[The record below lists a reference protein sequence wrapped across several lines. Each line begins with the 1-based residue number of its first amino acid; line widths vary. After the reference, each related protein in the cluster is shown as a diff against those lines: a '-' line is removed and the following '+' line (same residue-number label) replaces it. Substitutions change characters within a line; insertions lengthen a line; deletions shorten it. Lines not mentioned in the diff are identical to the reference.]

1 LPDTADLSPPNAAP
15 LEIDCDVLVV
25 GGGPAG
31 STAAALL
38 TGRGWRVV
46 LVEKDKHPRF
56 HIGESLLPLNLGLL
70 EKLGVMKE
78 IERIGM
84 PKYGAEF
91 ISPEHDG
98 TITYDFANGWSK
110 EFTHAYQV
118 RRSVFDDI
126 LLRNAA
132 RKGATVIEECL
143 VEEVAF
149 PREGGV
155 VADGRD
161 KAGQGYR
168 WRARFLVDASGRE
181 TLLAGKLGL
190 KRRNRKHSSAAIFG
204 HFANAERLPGKA
216 QGNISIFW
224 FDHGW
229 FWFIPLSDGTTS
241 VGAVCWPAYMK
252 TRRTDL
258 TTFFHDTIAK
268 CPAIAARLKN
278 AQLTAEVT
286 ATGNYSYRATRMTG
300 ERYILIGDAF
310 AFIDPVFSTGVYLA
324 MNSAFHGAE
333 AVDMC
338 LREPQRATAALRQ
351 FETSVRRGIDT
362 FSWYIYRATAPAFR
376 RMFMAPNN
384 KFRVVEALVSLLA
397 GDVFGASPIGPR
409 LVFFKLVYYL
419 TSLFMLRTSVRT
431 WRTR

>member
-1 LPDTADLSPPNAAP
+1 M
-15 LEIDCDVLVV
+15 LVV

-38 TGRGWRVV
+38 TERGWRVV

-70 EKLGVMKE
+70 EKLGILKE

-98 TITYDFANGWSK
+98 TVTYDFANGWSK

-132 RKGATVIEECL
+132 RKGAAVIEECL
-143 VEEVAF
+143 VEAVAF
-149 PREGGV
+149 PDEGGV
-155 VADGRD
+155 VAEGRD
-161 KAGQGYR
+161 RAGKGYR

-258 TTFFHDTIAK
+258 TSFFHDTIAK
-268 CPAIAARLKN
+268 CPAIAARLRN

-300 ERYILIGDAF
+300 ERYILVGDAF

-333 AVDMC
+333 AVDTC
-338 LREPQRATAALRQ
+338 LREPKRAAAALRR

-384 KFRVVEALVSLLA
+384 KFRVVEAQVSLLA
-397 GDVFGASPIGPR
+397 GDVFGESPIGPR
-409 LVFFKLVYYL
+409 LVFFKIVYYL
-419 TSLFMLRTSVRT
+419 TSLFMLKTSVRT
-431 WRTR
+431 WRARGG

>member
-1 LPDTADLSPPNAAP
+1 LPDTNAGP
-15 LEIDCDVLVV
+15 VETECDVLVV

-38 TGRGWRVV
+38 TERGWRVV

-70 EKLGVMKE
+70 EKLGILQE

-98 TITYDFANGWSK
+98 TVTYDFANGWSK
-110 EFTHAYQV
+110 AFTHAYQV

-132 RKGATVIEECL
+132 RKGAEVIEECL
-143 VEEVAF
+143 VEAVAF
-149 PREGGV
+149 PPEGGV

-161 KAGQGYR
+161 KAGQDYR

-241 VGAVCWPAYMK
+241 VGAVCWPDYMK
-252 TRRTDL
+252 TRRSDL
-258 TTFFHDTIAK
+258 TSFFHETIAK

-333 AVDMC
+333 AVDTC
-338 LREPQRATAALRQ
+338 LRQPERAAAALRQ

-419 TSLFMLRTSVRT
+419 TSLFMLKTSLRI
-431 WRTR
+431 WRAR

>member
-1 LPDTADLSPPNAAP
+1 MLSCLELQAAP
-15 LEIDCDVLVV
+15 IEVDCDVLVV

-31 STAAALL
+31 STSAALL
-38 TGRGWRVV
+38 TERGWRVV

-56 HIGESLLPLNLGLL
+56 HIGESLLPLNLALL
-70 EKLGVMKE
+70 QKLGVMDE

-91 ISPEHDG
+91 VSPHHDE
-98 TITYDFANGWSK
+98 TVTYDFANGWNK

-132 RKGATVIEECL
+132 TKGATVIEECH
-143 VEEVAF
+143 VDEVAF
-149 PREGGV
+149 PAEGGV
-155 VADGRD
+155 LASGHDST
-161 KAGQGYR
+161 GQAYR
-168 WRARFLVDASGRE
+168 WKARFLVDASGRE

-252 TRRTDL
+252 TRRSDL
-258 TTFFHDTIAK
+258 TAFFHDTIAK

-286 ATGNYSYRATRMTG
+286 ATGNYSYRSTRMTG
-300 ERYILIGDAF
+300 ERYILVGDAF

-333 AVDMC
+333 AVDTC
-338 LREPQRATAALRQ
+338 LREPRRAAAALRR
-351 FETSVRRGIDT
+351 FDVAVRRGIDT

-376 RMFMAPNN
+376 GMFMSPNN

-397 GDVFGASPIGPR
+397 GDVFGRTPIGPS
-409 LVFFKLVYYL
+409 LIFFKVIYYL
-419 TSLFMLRTSVRT
+419 NSLRMLKSSVLA
-431 WRTR
+431 WRGR